1 VLIVREVMEVV
12 SQLMMLGIILI
23 VIGSFL
29 IMLDIIL
36 RSTKAL
42 TPEGEVKREI
52 RGGGVI
58 VIGPLPIIFG
68 SDRKTALIMG
78 VLGAIIMLILI
89 ITYLY
94 LWKVI

>member
-1 VLIVREVMEVV
+1 MEVV

-23 VIGSFL
+23 VIGSLL

-78 VLGAIIMLILI
+78 ILGAIIMLILI

>member
-1 VLIVREVMEVV
+1 MEVV
-12 SQLMMLGIILI
+12 SQLMMLGVILI

-36 RSTKAL
+36 RSTKVL

-78 VLGAIIMLILI
+78 ILGAIIMLILI